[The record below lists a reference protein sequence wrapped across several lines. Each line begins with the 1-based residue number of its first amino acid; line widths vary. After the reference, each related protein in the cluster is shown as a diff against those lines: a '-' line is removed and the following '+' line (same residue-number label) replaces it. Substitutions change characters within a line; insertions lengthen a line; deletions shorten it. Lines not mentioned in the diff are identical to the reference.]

1 MFLFFNWAHNNSHTR
16 KWEEGTKKREVDE
29 KGDMK
34 KVVLTI
40 KKLIIELFFFIF
52 IIFPLFFG
60 RIKDW
65 KENKF
70 RNAKIPIQRKTKQK
84 NSPFE
89 NEIKKKGF
97 FVCLLVTE
105 QKEKRNRKSTF

>member
-40 KKLIIELFFFIF
+40 KKLIIELFFYFYY
-52 IIFPLFFG
+52 FPSFFFG

-70 RNAKIPIQRKTKQK
+70 RNAKIPIQRKQNKKIVLLRTK
-84 NSPFE
+84 
-89 NEIKKKGF
+89 
-97 FVCLLVTE
+97 
-105 QKEKRNRKSTF
+105 